1 VQEKLSIEDIIKR
14 PFASGMTFNLKFALI
29 PLPTLGDHGSEKD
42 SARRGTRVQNG
53 GLFSIVPKYFSLV
66 YKLLLSTWKA
76 LASQM
81 EINAHFRTPCELEK
95 KPQNK
100 KEHAC

>member
-1 VQEKLSIEDIIKR
+1 MIEIKSCMLGKEKCAREIEYRRYYQR

-66 YKLLLSTWKA
+66 YKLLLST
-76 LASQM
+76 
-81 EINAHFRTPCELEK
+81 
-95 KPQNK
+95 
-100 KEHAC
+100 